1 MTTVFLVKFKPQSK
15 PLTQRIQ
22 IAKASRIK
30 NGGGRSA
37 CKHVVHAWLLLWF
50 LSPYFCEREG
60 VLFREWGVCL
70 IWPRNCMENPMGSV
84 GFVNRKNWLLE
95 SFSMLRFSSLTEAI
109 FWQIILGEFILRHTS
124 DVNGSN
130 FSVSRLLCSRGNTCS
145 SKPPKYTFKSQS
157 TRLTSLLTLYQIKIR
172 KL

>member
-1 MTTVFLVKFKPQSK
+1 
-15 PLTQRIQ
+15 
-22 IAKASRIK
+22 
-30 NGGGRSA
+30 
-37 CKHVVHAWLLLWF
+37 
-50 LSPYFCEREG
+50 
-60 VLFREWGVCL
+60 
-70 IWPRNCMENPMGSV
+70 MGSV

-130 FSVSRLLCSRGNTCS
+130 FSVSRLLCGRGNTCS
-145 SKPPKYTFKSQS
+145 SKPPKYTFKSHS

-172 KL
+172 KLSHQSNSNEMPCASGRGKLNTCTVHSIAYVRAKVYHQRKKRTRKTQTFISVARFVVSFRPWSSATFVCFSISL